1 MQYVLSSELDKQ
13 RFITRADSLVKK
25 GAIVELTE
33 KAQRTKLQNNYLHL
47 IIGVVAMETGNT
59 IEYTKQEYFKRLVN
73 APIFAQEKE
82 DRFLGKVTVLRSSA
96 DLSKEEMRTAIDR
109 FQRWAAE
116 NGIYIPEPADVERLR
131 EIEIEMGRLR
141 AYL

>member
-13 RFITRADSLVKK
+13 RFITRADSLIKK

>member
-13 RFITRADSLVKK
+13 RFITRADSLIKK

-96 DLSKEEMRTAIDR
+96 NLSKEEMRTAIDR

>member
-13 RFITRADSLVKK
+13 RFITRADSLIKK

-73 APIFAQEKE
+73 TPIFAQEKE

>member
-1 MQYVLSSELDKQ
+1 
-13 RFITRADSLVKK
+13 
-25 GAIVELTE
+25 
-33 KAQRTKLQNNYLHL
+33 
-47 IIGVVAMETGNT
+47 METGNT

-73 APIFAQEKE
+73 ASIFAQEKE

>member
-13 RFITRADSLVKK
+13 RFITRADSLIKK

-109 FQRWAAE
+109 FHRWAAE

>member
-13 RFITRADSLVKK
+13 RFITRADSLIKK

-96 DLSKEEMRTAIDR
+96 ELSKEEMRTAIDR

-116 NGIYIPEPADVERLR
+116 NGIYIPEPADGARLR